1 MCETAIFIKE
11 STVQRDVHV
20 NTVLHSPCLFTSWY
34 AVSRAQHEHLAIE
47 ILIARTSLFI
57 VFSIFGVRA

>member
-11 STVQRDVHV
+11 S
-20 NTVLHSPCLFTSWY
+20 SPCLFTSWY

-57 VFSIFGVRA
+57 VFSLFGVHA